1 MRGAKTKNKQSSTS
15 SEFYQAPFFRLMKWT
30 SRGIELLLN
39 SRHVFISQRRQHCI
53 ALGSKAILSYTIV
66 SHFCLD
72 CWSVL
77 FILNQTQNK
86 PLRFMFATNLLNC
99 VDIGKC
105 TYSCHLQLALESKTD
120 HRAIINSYHQTDAII
135 LALVMIL
142 LPMKFMD
149 AFIKVTHYCLHIC
162 T

>member
-1 MRGAKTKNKQSSTS
+1 
-15 SEFYQAPFFRLMKWT
+15 
-30 SRGIELLLN
+30 
-39 SRHVFISQRRQHCI
+39 
-53 ALGSKAILSYTIV
+53 
-66 SHFCLD
+66 
-72 CWSVL
+72 
-77 FILNQTQNK
+77 
-86 PLRFMFATNLLNC
+86 MFATNLLNC

-105 TYSCHLQLALESKTD
+105 TYSCHLQLALENKTD

-162 T
+162 TLYILSIIFPCNVNDLSTLFIITKQMDVIEQLLNSTDHF